1 MDLEPPELW
10 KYTFLMF
17 NPPTSVR
24 ICCDNWSRLRQEY
37 MIFFF
42 ILLLRCI
49 PLYPALTNLR
59 MTLTS
64 ALNFWL
70 APRLHLSLDSYNP
83 FTMRLLI
90 FLSFLM
96 LRLPMFFCL
105 FVLLF
110 SVVYVF
116 CLGWACGMW
125 KFWGHAFNMRC
136 NTALHRENSSWLF
149 ICMFVFQT
157 AHDTWDKVCF
167 L

>member
-1 MDLEPPELW
+1 
-10 KYTFLMF
+10 MF
-17 NPPTSVR
+17 NPPKSVR
-24 ICCDNWSRLRQEY
+24 ICCDSWSRLRQEY
-37 MIFFF
+37 MVFFF

-96 LRLPMFFCL
+96 LRLPMFFVCLFYFLQLFMCFVWAGHVACESSEGTHLICVAILHCTGKIPHGCL
-105 FVLLF
+105 FVCLF
-110 SVVYVF
+110 FKQPMTPEIKSVSYKN
-116 CLGWACGMW
+116 L
-125 KFWGHAFNMRC
+125 
-136 NTALHRENSSWLF
+136 REKES
-149 ICMFVFQT
+149 
-157 AHDTWDKVCF
+157 
-167 L
+167 